1 MARKKNEITLKE
13 PVRIREKNLKD
24 GNKSLYLDIY
34 LNGNRKKEGLKLY
47 IVPEVNAAAKQ
58 QNKNTWKLAEQIKAQ
73 RILDIQKVGMVD
85 WEKVKKINMTL
96 IDWVDKYIDDK
107 DGLSESSTRSKRNLK
122 DRIVEY
128 LKYINKENLPL
139 NKVDKDFVKGFI
151 AFLKTCTFN
160 NGKKTL
166 SDTTQRIFVNRF
178 GTIMENAI
186 REGIVTVNPFRL
198 LDKKE
203 KPQKQNAEK
212 EFLTID
218 ELKKVIAT
226 PCRYPIVKK
235 AFLFSCFTG
244 LRWSDML
251 TLEPKHIHDSVDGKT
266 QYIEKKQVKT
276 KQDVVVPLCTDALKW
291 MPEPEDG
298 KTIFHELQITS
309 TTVEVVLGEWMEA
322 AGIKKHITYHCSR
335 HTAATMWLTLGAN
348 LYVVSKLLGHRS
360 IKVTEVYARIVD
372 QTKIQ
377 TMNLVNDMFNKSTS
391 ETPATSVNN
400 VVNVNTIDTTHIVD
414 NVHNGV
420 IGVPSISGSQV
431 ANL

>member
-1 MARKKNEITLKE
+1 M
-13 PVRIREKNLKD
+13 
-24 GNKSLYLDIY
+24 
-34 LNGNRKKEGLKLY
+34 
-47 IVPEVNAAAKQ
+47 
-58 QNKNTWKLAEQIKAQ
+58 
-73 RILDIQKVGMVD
+73 
-85 WEKVKKINMTL
+85 
-96 IDWVDKYIDDK
+96 
-107 DGLSESSTRSKRNLK
+107 SESSIRSKRNLK
-122 DRIVEY
+122 GRIVEY
-128 LKYINKENLPL
+128 LNYIKQENLPL
-139 NKVDKDFVKGFI
+139 NKVDKDFAKGFV
-151 AFLKTCTFN
+151 AFLKTCTYN
-160 NGKKTL
+160 EGKKTL
-166 SDTTQRIFVNRF
+166 SATTQRIFINRF

-186 REGIVTVNPFRL
+186 REGIVSVNPFRL

-244 LRWSDML
+244 LRWSDVI
-251 TLEPKHIHDSVDGKT
+251 TLEPKHIHDAVDGKT

-291 MPEPEDG
+291 MPKPEAG

-309 TTVEVVLGEWMEA
+309 TTVEVILKEWMIEA
-322 AGIKKHITYHCSR
+322 GVKKHITYHCSR

-377 TMNLVNDMFNKSTS
+377 TMNLVNDMFN
-391 ETPATSVNN
+391 ATGSNENGASSANNIASVNN
-400 VVNVNTIDTTHIVD
+400 ENDEHIGTIGLSSISNSQVVN
-414 NVHNGV
+414 
-420 IGVPSISGSQV
+420 
-431 ANL
+431 L

>member
-1 MARKKNEITLKE
+1 MI
-13 PVRIREKNLKD
+13 
-24 GNKSLYLDIY
+24 
-34 LNGNRKKEGLKLY
+34 
-47 IVPEVNAAAKQ
+47 
-58 QNKNTWKLAEQIKAQ
+58 
-73 RILDIQKVGMVD
+73 
-85 WEKVKKINMTL
+85 
-96 IDWVDKYIDDK
+96 
-107 DGLSESSTRSKRNLK
+107 
-122 DRIVEY
+122 
-128 LKYINKENLPL
+128 
-139 NKVDKDFVKGFI
+139 
-151 AFLKTCTFN
+151 
-160 NGKKTL
+160 
-166 SDTTQRIFVNRF
+166 
-178 GTIMENAI
+178 
-186 REGIVTVNPFRL
+186 
-198 LDKKE
+198 
-203 KPQKQNAEK
+203 
-212 EFLTID
+212 
-218 ELKKVIAT
+218 
-226 PCRYPIVKK
+226 
-235 AFLFSCFTG
+235 
-244 LRWSDML
+244 

-291 MPEPEDG
+291 MPKPEDG
-298 KTIFHELQITS
+298 KTIFHELQITQ
-309 TTVEVVLGEWMEA
+309 TTVEVVLQEWMEA

-420 IGVPSISGSQV
+420 IGVPSISGGQV

>member
-13 PVRIREKNLKD
+13 PVRIREKELKD

-34 LNGNRKKEGLKLY
+34 MNGNRKKEGLKLY
-47 IVPEVNAAAKQ
+47 IVPEVSAAAKL

-85 WEKVKKINMTL
+85 WEKVKKINTTL
-96 IDWVDKYIDDK
+96 IDWVNKYVDEK
-107 DGLSESSTRSKRNLK
+107 EGLSESSIRSKRNVK

-128 LKYINKENLPL
+128 LKFIKQENLPL
-139 NKVDKDFVKGFI
+139 NKVDKDFAKGFV
-151 AFLKTCTFN
+151 AFLKTCTYN
-160 NGKKTL
+160 EGKKTL
-166 SDTTQRIFVNRF
+166 SATTQRIFINRF

-186 REGIVTVNPFRL
+186 REGIVSVNPFRL

-244 LRWSDML
+244 FRWSDVI
-251 TLEPKHIHDSVDGKT
+251 TLEPKHIHDAVDGKT

-291 MPEPEDG
+291 MPKPVAD

-309 TTVEVVLGEWMEA
+309 TTVEVILKEWMEA

-377 TMNLVNDMFNKSTS
+377 TMNLVNDMFNATGSNDNVAS
-391 ETPATSVNN
+391 SANNITSVNIEDDEHIGTIGLSSISKSQ
-400 VVNVNTIDTTHIVD
+400 VVN
-414 NVHNGV
+414 
-420 IGVPSISGSQV
+420 
-431 ANL
+431 L

>member
-1 MARKKNEITLKE
+1 
-13 PVRIREKNLKD
+13 
-24 GNKSLYLDIY
+24 
-34 LNGNRKKEGLKLY
+34 
-47 IVPEVNAAAKQ
+47 
-58 QNKNTWKLAEQIKAQ
+58 
-73 RILDIQKVGMVD
+73 MVD
-85 WEKVKKINMTL
+85 WEKVKKINTTL

-107 DGLSESSTRSKRNLK
+107 EGLSESSIRSKRNLK
-122 DRIVEY
+122 GRIVEY
-128 LKYINKENLPL
+128 LNYIKQENLPL
-139 NKVDKDFVKGFI
+139 NKVDKDFAKGFV
-151 AFLKTCTFN
+151 AFLKTCTYN
-160 NGKKTL
+160 EGKKTL
-166 SDTTQRIFVNRF
+166 SATTQRIFINRF

-186 REGIVTVNPFRL
+186 REGIVSVNPFCL

-244 LRWSDML
+244 LRWSDVI
-251 TLEPKHIHDSVDGKT
+251 TLEPKHIHDAVDGKT

-291 MPEPEDG
+291 MPKPEAD

-309 TTVEVVLGEWMEA
+309 TTVEVILKEWMES

-377 TMNLVNDMFNKSTS
+377 TMNLVNDMFN
-391 ETPATSVNN
+391 ATGSNENGASSANN
-400 VVNVNTIDTTHIVD
+400 IASINNENDEHIGTIGLSSISNSQVVN
-414 NVHNGV
+414 
-420 IGVPSISGSQV
+420 
-431 ANL
+431 L

>member
-13 PVRIREKNLKD
+13 LVRIREKELKD

-34 LNGNRKKEGLKLY
+34 MNGNRKKEGLKLY
-47 IVPEVNAAAKQ
+47 IVPEVSAAAKL

-85 WEKVKKINMTL
+85 WEKVKKINTTL
-96 IDWVDKYIDDK
+96 IDWVNKYVDEK
-107 DGLSESSTRSKRNLK
+107 EGLSESSIRSKRNVK

-128 LKYINKENLPL
+128 LKFIKQENLPL
-139 NKVDKDFVKGFI
+139 NKVDKDFAKGFVT
-151 AFLKTCTFN
+151 FLKTCTYN
-160 NGKKTL
+160 EGKKTL
-166 SDTTQRIFVNRF
+166 SATTQRIFINRF

-186 REGIVTVNPFRL
+186 REGIVSVNPFRL

-244 LRWSDML
+244 LRWSDVI
-251 TLEPKHIHDSVDGKT
+251 TLEPKHIHDAVDGKT

-291 MPEPEDG
+291 MPKPEAD

-309 TTVEVVLGEWMEA
+309 TTVEVILKEWMES

-360 IKVTEVYARIVD
+360 IKVTEVYARIID

-377 TMNLVNDMFNKSTS
+377 TMNLVNDMFN
-391 ETPATSVNN
+391 ATGSNENVASSANNIASVNN
-400 VVNVNTIDTTHIVD
+400 ENDEHIGTIGLSSISNSQVVN
-414 NVHNGV
+414 
-420 IGVPSISGSQV
+420 
-431 ANL
+431 L

>member
-13 PVRIREKNLKD
+13 PVRIREKELKD

-34 LNGNRKKEGLKLY
+34 MNGNRKKEGLKLY
-47 IVPEVNAAAKQ
+47 IVPEVSAAAKL

-85 WEKVKKINMTL
+85 WEKVKKINTTL

-107 DGLSESSTRSKRNLK
+107 EGLSESSIRSKRNLK
-122 DRIVEY
+122 GRIVEY
-128 LKYINKENLPL
+128 LNYIKQENLPL
-139 NKVDKDFVKGFI
+139 NKVDKDFAKGFV
-151 AFLKTCTFN
+151 AFLKTCTYN
-160 NGKKTL
+160 EGKKTL
-166 SDTTQRIFVNRF
+166 SATTQRIFINRF

-186 REGIVTVNPFRL
+186 REGIVSVNPFRL

-244 LRWSDML
+244 LRWSDVI
-251 TLEPKHIHDSVDGKT
+251 TLEPKHIHDAVDGKT
-266 QYIEKKQVKT
+266 QYIEKKQIKT

-291 MPEPEDG
+291 MPKPVAD

-309 TTVEVVLGEWMEA
+309 TTVEVILKEWMEA

-360 IKVTEVYARIVD
+360 IKVTEVYARIID

-377 TMNLVNDMFNKSTS
+377 TMNLVNDMFN
-391 ETPATSVNN
+391 ATGSNENVASSANNIASVNN
-400 VVNVNTIDTTHIVD
+400 ENDEHIGTIGLSSISNSQVVN
-414 NVHNGV
+414 
-420 IGVPSISGSQV
+420 
-431 ANL
+431 L

>member
-1 MARKKNEITLKE
+1 
-13 PVRIREKNLKD
+13 
-24 GNKSLYLDIY
+24 
-34 LNGNRKKEGLKLY
+34 
-47 IVPEVNAAAKQ
+47 
-58 QNKNTWKLAEQIKAQ
+58 
-73 RILDIQKVGMVD
+73 
-85 WEKVKKINMTL
+85 
-96 IDWVDKYIDDK
+96 
-107 DGLSESSTRSKRNLK
+107 
-122 DRIVEY
+122 
-128 LKYINKENLPL
+128 
-139 NKVDKDFVKGFI
+139 
-151 AFLKTCTFN
+151 
-160 NGKKTL
+160 
-166 SDTTQRIFVNRF
+166 
-178 GTIMENAI
+178 MENAI

-198 LDKKE
+198 LNKKE

-244 LRWSDML
+244 LRWSDMI
-251 TLEPKHIHDSVDGKT
+251 TLEPKHIHDSVDGKSK
-266 QYIEKKQVKT
+266 YIEKKQVKT
-276 KQDVVVPLCTDALKW
+276 KQDVVVPLCQDALKW
-291 MPEPEDG
+291 MPEPQNDG
-298 KTIFHELQITS
+298 KTIFHELQITQ
-309 TTVEVVLGEWMEA
+309 TTVEVVLQEWMEA

-391 ETPATSVNN
+391 EAPVN
-400 VVNVNTIDTTHIVD
+400 NVNTIDTTHIVD

-420 IGVPSISGSQV
+420 IGVPSISGGQV

>member
-85 WEKVKKINMTL
+85 WEKVKKINTTL

-235 AFLFSCFTG
+235 A
-244 LRWSDML
+244 
-251 TLEPKHIHDSVDGKT
+251 
-266 QYIEKKQVKT
+266 
-276 KQDVVVPLCTDALKW
+276 PLCTDAWKW
-291 MPEPEDG
+291 MPEPEAG

-391 ETPATSVNN
+391 EAPATSANN
-400 VVNVNTIDTTHIVD
+400 AVNVNTIDTTHIVD

>member
-13 PVRIREKNLKD
+13 PVRIREKELKD

-34 LNGNRKKEGLKLY
+34 MNGNRKKEGLKLY
-47 IVPEVNAAAKQ
+47 IVPEVSAAAKL

-85 WEKVKKINMTL
+85 WEKVKKINTTL

-107 DGLSESSTRSKRNLK
+107 EGLSESSIRSKRNLK
-122 DRIVEY
+122 SRIVEY
-128 LKYINKENLPL
+128 LNYIKQENLPL
-139 NKVDKDFVKGFI
+139 NKVDKDFAKGFVT
-151 AFLKTCTFN
+151 FLKTCTYN
-160 NGKKTL
+160 EGKKTL
-166 SDTTQRIFVNRF
+166 SATTQRIFINRF

-186 REGIVTVNPFRL
+186 REGIVSVNPFRL

-244 LRWSDML
+244 LRWSDVI
-251 TLEPKHIHDSVDGKT
+251 TLEPKHIHDAVDSKT

-291 MPEPEDG
+291 MPKPEAG

-309 TTVEVVLGEWMEA
+309 TTVEVILKEWMIEA
-322 AGIKKHITYHCSR
+322 GVKKHITYHCSR

-360 IKVTEVYARIVD
+360 IKVTEVYARIID

-377 TMNLVNDMFNKSTS
+377 TMNLVNDMFN
-391 ETPATSVNN
+391 ATGSNENVASSANNIASVNN
-400 VVNVNTIDTTHIVD
+400 ENDEHIGTIGLSSISNSQVVN
-414 NVHNGV
+414 
-420 IGVPSISGSQV
+420 
-431 ANL
+431 L

>member
-1 MARKKNEITLKE
+1 MGRKKNEITLKE
-13 PVRIREKNLKD
+13 PVRIREKELKD

-34 LNGNRKKEGLKLY
+34 MNGNRKKEGLKLY
-47 IVPEVNAAAKQ
+47 IVPEVNAASKQ

-107 DGLSESSTRSKRNLK
+107 EGLSESSTRGKRNLK

-139 NKVDKDFVKGFI
+139 NKVDKDFAKSFI
-151 AFLKTCTFN
+151 AFLKTCTYN

-166 SDTTQRIFVNRF
+166 SATTQRIFVNRF

-186 REGIVTVNPFRL
+186 REGIVSVNPFRL
-198 LDKKE
+198 LDKRE
-203 KPQKQNAEK
+203 KPQKLNAEK

-218 ELKKVIAT
+218 ELKKAIAT
-226 PCRYPIVKK
+226 PCRYTIVKK

-244 LRWSDML
+244 LRWSDII
-251 TLEPKHIHDSVDGKT
+251 TLEPKHIHTSADGKS

-276 KQDVVVPLCTDALKW
+276 HQDVIVPLCADALKW
-291 MPEPEDG
+291 MPKPEEG
-298 KTIFHELQITS
+298 KTIFHELQITR
-309 TTVEVVLGEWMEA
+309 TTVEVVLLEWIEE

-335 HTAATMWLTLGAN
+335 HTAATMWITLGAN

-360 IKVTEVYARIVD
+360 IKVTEVYAKIVD

-377 TMNLVNDMFNKSTS
+377 TMNLVNDLFNTSGNKATS
-391 ETPATSVNN
+391 EDKA
-400 VVNVNTIDTTHIVD
+400 D
-414 NVHNGV
+414 NDGMNS
-420 IGVPSISGSQV
+420 PSCSDSRA